1 MTFTHQELMDILKEI
16 VENYLHGHIDSAFEI
31 SRRELDLMQDS
42 DMWRLRNGISLLIK
56 NGYLSRV
63 TPGTQDI
70 PFTCQ
75 LTELGIETVNAFTV

>member
-16 VENYLHGHIDSAFEI
+16 VENYLHGHTDSVFKI
-31 SRRELDLMQDS
+31 SRQEFDLMQDS
-42 DMWRLRNGISLLIK
+42 DMWRLRNGISLLIQ

-63 TPGTQDI
+63 TPGIQDI

-75 LTELGIETVNAFTV
+75 LTKLGIETVNGLTA